1 MKKIMTANKKVL
13 SLILA
18 LTMCVTM
25 LMPLSATAVA
35 ADNTSTSNDTSA
47 QSTAAVSTTKA
58 DRKAINLGSDVIHG
72 YDSTNNSYD
81 HVYYG
86 VRDGKGVKWRVLDDE
101 TLDEKDGFF
110 LLAENSIAVIPFINY
125 CTVGSLNNRKNNCWV
140 YANTKRHNEWMN
152 SSARVWCRSF
162 TEQITSGGVPI
173 RSSYD
178 YGKFL

>member
-47 QSTAAVSTTKA
+47 QSTAAVSTTTA

-101 TLDEKDGFF
+101 TLDEKDVTLIPLSLYFCCSC
-110 LLAENSIAVIPFINY
+110 ENSCAVVTI
-125 CTVGSLNNRKNNCWV
+125 
-140 YANTKRHNEWMN
+140 
-152 SSARVWCRSF
+152 SS
-162 TEQITSGGVPI
+162 T
-173 RSSYD
+173 
-178 YGKFL
+178 FLKIIKSPTFAVK

>member
-47 QSTAAVSTTKA
+47 QSTAAVSTTTA

-162 TEQITSGGVPI
+162 TE
-173 RSSYD
+173 
-178 YGKFL
+178 